1 MHLRNA
7 SFMKLLLSLFLWLA
21 VTWNFTMA
29 QREDTSG
36 AVPFIGEQL
45 LIAAD
50 AGDTVKVLNL
60 IRQGADVDAKTWEGV
75 TSLMFATENGNLPMM
90 KVLFR
95 CGADPDI
102 KPANGNTALIASI
115 LNSTPELT
123 EFLIRNG
130 ASVDLGDNND
140 ETPLMY
146 AIKVDSFY
154 IPDLLLYYGA
164 DFDAKS
170 KDGTDALMLA
180 SLLGRS
186 RIAEELIASGAD
198 VNIFDNT
205 GNTALHFASR
215 AGHTDIMEMLIAA
228 GASLETKTGYGFTPL
243 SMAVVKNNF
252 ESARLLIGAGADV
265 NSRISNS
272 VNPLTL
278 ARENH
283 FDSLAVM
290 LQNNGAKIILWPWF
304 NQVTFGGLFT
314 FSGDDMF
321 TGANLGLS
329 DKKYNLWASLGY
341 KIRPKSIR
349 VLVPVE
355 GNNYYQYW
363 ERRHLVS
370 GSLDKAFIIKS
381 KSGKGQFGLVAG
393 FEEAITFAS
402 YHGSGLHPGTDFIF
416 SPHVGAVYQAGNLR
430 FRLNYAYMNLNLAN
444 MSNNWCSLSLE
455 LLINRK
461 QGTLKLTPVSG
472 IQY

>member
-1 MHLRNA
+1 
-7 SFMKLLLSLFLWLA
+7 MKLPLSLFLMLA
-21 VTWNFTMA
+21 VAWNFTIA
-29 QREDTSG
+29 QETDASG
-36 AVPFIGEQL
+36 NSPTKDEQL

-60 IRQGADVDAKTWEGV
+60 IRLGADVDAKTWEGV
-75 TSLMFATENGNLPMM
+75 TSLMYATQNGNLPMM

-95 CGADPDI
+95 CGADPDL

-115 LNSTPELT
+115 LNGTPDLT

-130 ASVDLGDNND
+130 ASVDLGDNDNV
-140 ETPLMY
+140 TPLMY

-164 DFDAKS
+164 DFDAKG

-198 VNIFDNT
+198 INSADNM
-205 GNTALHFASR
+205 GNTPLHFACR
-215 AGHTDIMEMLIAA
+215 AGHPDIIEMLIAA
-228 GASLETKTGYGFTPL
+228 GANVEAKTGYGFTPL
-243 SMAVVKNNF
+243 SVAVVKNNF
-252 ESARLLIGAGADV
+252 EASRLLIGAGADV

-272 VNPLTL
+272 LNPLTI

-290 LQNNGAKIILWPWF
+290 LQNNGANVIVWPWF
-304 NQVTFGGLFT
+304 NQVAVGGLFT
-314 FSGDDMF
+314 FNGDDMF
-321 TGANLGLS
+321 TGANIGLS

-341 KIRPKSIR
+341 RIRPKSIR
-349 VLVPVE
+349 VLDPAE

-363 ERRHLVS
+363 ERRHLIS
-370 GSLDKAFIIKS
+370 GSLDKAFILKS
-381 KSGKGQFGLVAG
+381 KSGRGQFGLVAG
-393 FEEAITFAS
+393 FEEAVTFAS
-402 YHGSGLHPGTDFIF
+402 YHGSGLHPRTDFIF
-416 SPHVGAVYQAGNLR
+416 SPHVGAVYQSGNLR
-430 FRLNYAYMNLNLAN
+430 FRLSYAYMDLNLAN
-444 MSNNWCSLSLE
+444 MSNNWYSLSLE

-461 QGTLKLTPVSG
+461 KGSLRQTPVSG
-472 IQY
+472 IQK

>member
-1 MHLRNA
+1 
-7 SFMKLLLSLFLWLA
+7 MKLPLCVFLLLA
-21 VTWNFTMA
+21 FAWNFTMA
-29 QREDTSG
+29 QEADASG
-36 AVPFIGEQL
+36 IGPTKDEQL

-50 AGDTVKVLNL
+50 GGDTVKVLNL

-75 TSLMFATENGNLPMM
+75 TSLMYATQNGNLPMM

-102 KPANGNTALIASI
+102 KPTNGNTALIASI
-115 LNSTPELT
+115 LNLTPDLT

-130 ASVDLGDNND
+130 ANVNLGDNND
-140 ETPLMY
+140 ATPLMY

-154 IPDLLLYYGA
+154 IPDLLIYYGA

-186 RIAEELIASGAD
+186 QIAEELIASGAD
-198 VNIFDNT
+198 INSPDNT
-205 GNTALHFASR
+205 GNTPLHFASR
-215 AGHTDIMEMLIAA
+215 SGYLDIMEMLIGA
-228 GASLETKTGYGFTPL
+228 GAPLEAKTGYGFSPL
-243 SMAVVKNNF
+243 SVAVVKNNF
-252 ESARLLIGAGADV
+252 EASRLLIGAGADV
-265 NSRISNS
+265 NSRVSNS
-272 VNPLTL
+272 LNPLTI

-290 LQNNGAKIILWPWF
+290 LQNNGAKVILWPWF

-321 TGANLGLS
+321 TGASLGLS
-329 DKKYNLWASLGY
+329 DRKYNLWASLGY

-349 VLVPVE
+349 ILDPAE

-370 GSLDKAFIIKS
+370 GSLDKAFLF
-381 KSGKGQFGLVAG
+381 GKGQFGLVAG
-393 FEEAITFAS
+393 FEEAVTFAS
-402 YHGSGLHPGTDFIF
+402 YHGSGLHPRADFIF
-416 SPHVGAVYQAGNLR
+416 SPHVGAVYQSGYLR
-430 FRLNYAYMNLNLAN
+430 FRLNYAYMDLNLAK

-461 QGTLKLTPVSG
+461 KGSLRQTQVSG
-472 IQY
+472 IQK

>member
-1 MHLRNA
+1 
-7 SFMKLLLSLFLWLA
+7 MKLPLCLFLMLA
-21 VTWNFTMA
+21 ITWNFTLA
-29 QREDTSG
+29 QEEDASG
-36 AVPFIGEQL
+36 TGPTKDDQL

-60 IRQGADVDAKTWEGV
+60 IKLGANVDAKTWDGV
-75 TSLMFATENGNLPMM
+75 TSLMYATQNANLPMM

-115 LNSTPELT
+115 LNATPDLT

-140 ETPLMY
+140 ETPLMH

-186 RIAEELIASGAD
+186 QIAEELIASGAD
-198 VNIFDNT
+198 INSADNT
-205 GNTALHFASR
+205 GNTPLHFASR
-215 AGHTDIMEMLIAA
+215 AGHLDIMEMLIIA
-228 GASLETKTGYGFTPL
+228 GANIEAKTGYGFSPL
-243 SMAVVKNNF
+243 SVAVVKNNY
-252 ESARLLIGAGADV
+252 EASRLLIGAGADV
-265 NSRISNS
+265 NSRINNS
-272 VNPLTL
+272 LNPLTI
-278 ARENH
+278 ADENH

-290 LQNNGAKIILWPWF
+290 LKNNGSKLILWPWF
-304 NQVTFGGLFT
+304 NQVTIGGLFT
-314 FSGDDMF
+314 FNGDDMF
-321 TGANLGLS
+321 TGANIGLS

-349 VLVPVE
+349 VLEPAE

-363 ERRHLVS
+363 EQRHLVS
-370 GSLDKAFIIKS
+370 GSLDKAFILKS
-381 KSGKGQFGLVAG
+381 KTGKGQFGLVAG
-393 FEEAITFAS
+393 FEEIVTFAS
-402 YHGSGLHPGTDFIF
+402 YHGSGLHPRTDFIF
-416 SPHVGAVYQAGNLR
+416 SPRLGAVYQSGNVR
-430 FRLNYAYMNLNLAN
+430 FRLNYAYMDLNLAN
-444 MSNNWCSLSLE
+444 MSNNWCSISLE

-461 QGTLKLTPVSG
+461 KGTLRQTPVSG
-472 IQY
+472 IQN